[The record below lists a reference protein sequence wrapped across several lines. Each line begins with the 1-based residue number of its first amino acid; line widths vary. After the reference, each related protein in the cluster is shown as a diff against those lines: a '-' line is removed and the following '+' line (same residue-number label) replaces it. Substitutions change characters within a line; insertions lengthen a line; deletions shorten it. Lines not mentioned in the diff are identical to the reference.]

1 MNVGVTKSDFIY
13 FQNEILKDLKD
24 LELKFNEKIEE
35 MLKSFDSNKSSST
48 SDISKLYKLYSNL
61 SEKISFS
68 EENAKFTNQ
77 LNTFQKKLED
87 ISLNSKIRNN
97 SLEKEIN
104 NMTIK
109 YDKIFISS
117 LVVPGLVGVS
127 CPFPNLSNFIE
138 DAHKK
143 LNDLLAAKKSKELI

>member
-61 SEKISFS
+61 SEK
-68 EENAKFTNQ
+68 
-77 LNTFQKKLED
+77 
-87 ISLNSKIRNN
+87 
-97 SLEKEIN
+97 
-104 NMTIK
+104 
-109 YDKIFISS
+109 
-117 LVVPGLVGVS
+117 
-127 CPFPNLSNFIE
+127 
-138 DAHKK
+138 
-143 LNDLLAAKKSKELI
+143 